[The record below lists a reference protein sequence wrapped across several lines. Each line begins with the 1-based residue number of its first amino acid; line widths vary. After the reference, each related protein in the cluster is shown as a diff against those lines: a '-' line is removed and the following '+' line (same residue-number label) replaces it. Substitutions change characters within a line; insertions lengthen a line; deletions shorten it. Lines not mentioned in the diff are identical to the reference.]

1 MDDEQTRFPV
11 RSLDID
17 SLKGLAHPLRVRMLD
32 VLSTYGAQT
41 ASSLAERL
49 GESSGVTSY
58 HLRQLARHNF
68 IREVEGRG
76 NARDRWWERV
86 PGGISVEASD
96 LPPTAAARS
105 ANAIVM
111 NEWLHSREVLLSDFV
126 RRGDAELPK
135 EWRDAS
141 AYSTSNVR
149 VTSEQLA
156 DLTRELERVIDDF
169 IVRHRPQL
177 SAPVPGS
184 RPVQVQLAAFPVL
197 DGVETPQTAGRPTKE
212 SES

>member
-1 MDDEQTRFPV
+1 MDDEQARIPA

-17 SLKGLAHPLRVRMLD
+17 SLRGLAHPLRVRMLD

-86 PGGISVEASD
+86 PGSISVEASD

-105 ANAIVM
+105 ANAIVT
-111 NEWLHSREVLLSDFV
+111 NEWLHSREALLSDFV
-126 RRGDAELPK
+126 RRGDTELPK
-135 EWRDAS
+135 NWRDAS
-141 AYSTSNVR
+141 VYSTSNVR

-156 DLTRELERVIDDF
+156 GLTTELERVIDDF

-177 SAPVPGS
+177 SKPVPGS

-197 DGVETPQTAGRPTKE
+197 DGIETPQTDEKPTKE
-212 SES
+212 REA